1 MTTEI
6 WKDIKGYE
14 GQYQV
19 SNLGNVRT
27 LDYKKTGLIRLMKL
41 EKRKHGLYVMTKDF
55 VRHEVHRLVASAFIN
70 NYDESMEIR
79 HKDGDIMNNH
89 FDNIECY
96 SPNHF
101 ISLNDEEWRSVVGFE
116 GRYEVSNYGR
126 VRSLVRYAQ
135 WQHVPRLM
143 KTRLNCH
150 GYLMVMLKYGDGRFK
165 SEVVHRLVARAFV
178 DGYDKGLVVNHKDE
192 NKVNNRAENLEW
204 ISYRENTMYGS
215 AISKM
220 EAKVLASMAQ
230 EVERVDEN
238 GKVIAYYKSL
248 SAASRSTGM
257 SIESIKAR
265 CRRHANGWRMHG
277 DTSIIQSGS
286 TESKKDE
293 IWKDIKGYEGLYQI
307 SSWGRVKSLS
317 RTIKRGCFDCIT
329 LPERIIKQQHI
340 WNGRLIV
347 NLYKDRKT
355 RHYQVH
361 RLVAEAFL
369 DKSST
374 EYSQVNH
381 IDENP
386 QNNYVGNLE
395 WCTAKYNSNYGS
407 AQLNNRDMSR
417 ILETRNRLRLYGAE
431 KPVLCIDKDGC
442 IVAKYRSLS
451 SAARAVGCDSSKI
464 SACCK
469 GKRSSVAGY
478 KWVYDE

>member
-1 MTTEI
+1 MKQEI

-27 LDYKKTGLIRLMKL
+27 LDYKKTGIIRLMKP
-41 EKRKHGLYVMTKDF
+41 ERRKHGLYVMTKDF
-55 VRHEVHRLVASAFIN
+55 VRHEVHRLVASTFIE
-70 NYDESMEIR
+70 YFDENMEIR
-79 HKDGDIMNNH
+79 HKDGDFMNNNV
-89 FDNIECY
+89 DNLQCY
-96 SPNHF
+96 FPVQF
-101 ISLNDEEWRSVVGFE
+101 VSLQGEEWRSVIGFE
-116 GRYEVSNYGR
+116 GRYEVSNLGR
-126 VRSLVRYAQ
+126 IRSLVKYAR
-135 WQHVPRLM
+135 WQQVPRLM

-150 GYLMVMLKYGDGRFK
+150 GYLMVTLKYGDGRFK

-178 DGYDKGLVVNHKDE
+178 DGYDKELVVNHKDE

-238 GKVIAYYKSL
+238 GKVIACYKSL

-277 DTSIIQSGS
+277 DTSIIQSVS
-286 TESKKDE
+286 TDSKKDE

-317 RTIKRGCFDCIT
+317 RTIKRGCFDGVT
-329 LPERIIKQQHI
+329 LPERIIKQQQN

-347 NLYKDRKT
+347 NLYKDGKT
-355 RHYQVH
+355 KHYQVH

-369 DKSST
+369 DEPSS
-374 EYSQVNH
+374 ENSQVNH

-386 QNNYVGNLE
+386 QNNYVSNLE

-407 AQLNNRDMSR
+407 AQLNNVDMNQ
-417 ILETRNRLRLYGAE
+417 ILETRNRLGLYGAE
-431 KPVLCIDKDGC
+431 RPVLCIDEEGC
-442 IVAKYRSLS
+442 IVARYRSIS
-451 SAARAVGCDSSKI
+451 SAARTVGCGSSKI

-469 GKRSSVAGY
+469 GKRNSVAGY